1 MTSNE
6 KVQNISEIDKLLQK
20 NVEKEILVKL
30 KNNVTVKG
38 KLRIFDQN
46 LNLTLKNGEV
56 VFGEKN
62 EVFEDL
68 LVRGSDIMVISIMEN
83 PNSKGNELS

>member
-6 KVQNISEIDKLLQK
+6 KVQNLSEIDKLLQK

-38 KLRIFDQN
+38 KLRIFDQH
-46 LNLTLKNGEV
+46 LNLTLKKGV
-56 VFGEKN
+56 VFGEKT
-62 EVFEDL
+62 ETFEDL
-68 LVRGSDIMVISIMEN
+68 LVRGSDIMLISVLDH
-83 PNSKGNELS
+83 PNSKGR

>member
-6 KVQNISEIDKLLQK
+6 KVQNLSEIDKLLQK

-38 KLRIFDQN
+38 KLTIFDQH
-46 LNLTLKNGEV
+46 LNLTLKKGEV
-56 VFGEKN
+56 VFGEKT
-62 EVFEDL
+62 EVFEAM
-68 LVRGSDIMVISIMEN
+68 LVRGSDIMVISVSDH
-83 PNSKGNELS
+83 PNSKGR

>member
-6 KVQNISEIDKLLQK
+6 KVQNLSEIEKLLQQ

-30 KNNVTVKG
+30 KNNITVKG
-38 KLRIFDQN
+38 KLRIFDQH
-46 LNLTLKNGEV
+46 LNLTLKKGEA
-56 VFGEKN
+56 VFGEQI

-68 LVRGSDIMVISIMEN
+68 LVRGSDIMVISILDT
-83 PNSKGNELS
+83 PNSKRDELS